1 MIGVLTHH
9 WAKKGSFDQARI
21 LLDGNGTA
29 QSKAPGFVSR
39 TTLLSREDTQ
49 QISSLVIWESDAIY
63 DTWKVST
70 ERTKAMNGQKN
81 CGRNH
86 LYQKDLTCRNYVTPK

>member
-9 WAKKGSFDQARI
+9 WAKPDQIEAAKK

-39 TTLLSREDTQ
+39 QTLYSLGDPTKITTLVVWDSND
-49 QISSLVIWESDAIY
+49 IY
-63 DTWKVST
+63 DQWRASP
-70 ERTKAMNGQKN
+70 ERAAAMSGADALWSNPPESE
-81 CGRNH
+81 RFEA
-86 LYQKDLTCRNYVTPK
+86 L

>member
-9 WAKKGSFDQARI
+9 WAKEELFEQART

-39 TTLLSREDTQ
+39 TTLIPRGDSN
-49 QISSLVIWESDAIY
+49 QISSIVIWNDDEIY
-63 DTWKVST
+63 DKWKVSP
-70 ERTKAMNGQKN
+70 ERAAAMNGAEELWLKPPLSE
-81 CGRNH
+81 RF
-86 LYQKDLTCRNYVTPK
+86 DIP

>member
-49 QISSLVIWESDAIY
+49 QISSIVIWESDAIY
-63 DTWKVST
+63 DTWKVSP
-70 ERTKAMNGQKN
+70 ERTKAMNGADELWEN
-81 CGRNH
+81 PPLSERF
-86 LYQKDLTCRNYVTPK
+86 DRP

>member
-9 WAKKGSFDQARI
+9 WAKEELFEQARP

-39 TTLLSREDTQ
+39 TTLIPRGDSN
-49 QISSLVIWESDAIY
+49 QISES
-63 DTWKVST
+63 V
-70 ERTKAMNGQKN
+70 
-81 CGRNH
+81 
-86 LYQKDLTCRNYVTPK
+86 